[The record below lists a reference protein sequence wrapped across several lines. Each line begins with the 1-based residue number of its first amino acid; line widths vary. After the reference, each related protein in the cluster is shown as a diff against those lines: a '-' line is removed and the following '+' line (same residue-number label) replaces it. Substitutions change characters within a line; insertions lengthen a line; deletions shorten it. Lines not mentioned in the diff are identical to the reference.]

1 MIPKEIA
8 AVAFDKQFFISL
20 QLFQNRIYIFPKQK
34 KMYSHEYQ
42 NNPIDSKTVQLLI
55 QQQKSFPKS
64 SIEPRI
70 IQKKKKYLLTFF
82 QY

>member
-1 MIPKEIA
+1 MIPKEIT

-20 QLFQNRIYIFPKQK
+20 QLFQNRIYIFPRQK

-64 SIEPRI
+64 SIESYK
-70 IQKKKKYLLTFF
+70 KKKKYLLTFF

>member
-1 MIPKEIA
+1 
-8 AVAFDKQFFISL
+8 
-20 QLFQNRIYIFPKQK
+20 
-34 KMYSHEYQ
+34 MYSHEYQ